1 MQEVRWICVP
11 GKRLQGKG
19 YANAKGAETKVFS
32 EVFCQAL
39 PIVQAAFNAL
49 NQGALSYLWK
59 LF

>member
-1 MQEVRWICVP
+1 MQEVQWICVP

-49 NQGALSYLWK
+49 NQGALSYL
-59 LF
+59 